1 MQFRTGFPIKR
12 QAIAFAVTLA
22 LSAAAGNAFAQSNST
37 GVIFGNAEPGDTVH
51 IENTG
56 SGQKRDITVDAGGR
70 YRAASLPIGVY
81 KVTLIKN
88 GATVATRDNVQTQI
102 SQGTDV
108 SFAVEGANTANAQN
122 LAAVQVV
129 GNALPS
135 IDVSSV
141 DSRAVINADQLA
153 KLPIAR
159 TSISSIALLAPGTTQ
174 AARGYGNA
182 LSFGGSSASENA
194 YYING
199 FSVTNP
205 LTGVSSRQLPYDAI
219 DQDRKSVV

>member
-88 GATVATRDNVQTQI
+88 GSTVATRDNVQTQI

-108 SFAVEGANTANAQN
+108 SFAVEGANTIVLDVVPNVKREKPVH
-122 LAAVQVV
+122 AVLS
-129 GNALPS
+129 N
-135 IDVSSV
+135 
-141 DSRAVINADQLA
+141 
-153 KLPIAR
+153 
-159 TSISSIALLAPGTTQ
+159 
-174 AARGYGNA
+174 
-182 LSFGGSSASENA
+182 SFGFGGQNASLVMA
-194 YYING
+194 LD
-199 FSVTNP
+199 P
-205 LTGVSSRQLPYDAI
+205 A
-219 DQDRKSVV
+219 